1 MDNKEKQVI
10 NMPKDT
16 LLPFELIQSSVDG
29 FFKSDRKYMN
39 LIPTGFKA
47 LDEILGGGLANGL
60 NVLGAKPG
68 SGKTSIV
75 LQMAENFS
83 SSGVPVIYFSLEMS
97 RFQINA
103 KALNRNLWRTLDE
116 TNDLKKLR
124 LFEKVSSRDFIFS
137 DISKDKEKFGFLK
150 KFQKK
155 ANERLSNFYV
165 VEPGGNFDG
174 PVFRG
179 TIAEIKDIIESFMHF
194 CEDKK
199 LKQPVAVIDYLQ
211 IVSSGKEYAT
221 ERQNVDAVI
230 HELFD
235 LKTKIP
241 IILISALNRSSYTG
255 DKKQENNQVTNTV
268 DMGSFKESGNI
279 EFSAEVLIGMQDITG
294 DDLAEPRNI
303 SLKLLKH
310 RYGQPNREVVLSYHR
325 QHDLFTEKGGSMN
338 QAMGISDREIE
349 EIKLNEALLQE
360 YKNAVG
366 KLIRR
371 RWNS

>member
-1 MDNKEKQVI
+1 MSKT
-10 NMPKDT
+10 T
-16 LLPFELIQSSVDG
+16 LLPFELIQSSVNG
-29 FFKSDRKYMN
+29 FFKSDRQYMN

-255 DKKQENNQVTNTV
+255 DKKQENNAVINTV

-325 QHDLFTEKGGSMN
+325 QHDLFTERDSNMN
-338 QAMGISDREIE
+338 QVMGVSAREME
-349 EIKLNEALLQE
+349 EIQLNAALLQE